1 MSPETLINNVTGP
14 AAARSHYTASQTKS
28 RGRMNAVVQPLFK
41 PDTKAMAQ
49 HVEHLFGGYLDGC
62 HDGLIELSWTD
73 TKPDTSGRHRLANAR
88 MFGTD
93 KLEELVEEAARL
105 NAQPMCNVYIGA
117 ALRKA
122 ETAPFGRA
130 QDSDAYALTA
140 AYVDLDDAGTA
151 TAAKEIYGRA
161 KPTFIVVTGKEPH
174 TRAQMWWRL
183 DEPLTDPAIWPSL
196 LRGMAAAMKG
206 DSTVTNPARVMRLAG
221 SIAWPVK
228 EGRTVELTQIGQLR
242 EPGQSVYAYGH
253 MAALFPPVAS
263 IAPAAAAPV
272 SKTTNSLGLHDKI
285 TDGREG
291 YMTRTI
297 AACLVEFIGTT
308 GAAPTPQELQET
320 AWPQY
325 ERHVD
330 FSRAGRGAEE
340 FAEKCAYTVNRFH
353 RGEIRG
359 IENLDKAIEVYRNK
373 AQAKATSGAVA
384 RQADAHDDDGP
395 FQASTL
401 SGTPPER
408 EWLVPEW
415 IPAGTVSSIYGD
427 GGVGKTLV
435 AQQLLYA
442 AAIGGKWL
450 GLAIPKCKA
459 LGVFCEDD
467 RDELHRRHDS
477 IRQAMGIAIGNPFD
491 GAFLWPRVGFDNLLV
506 TFDRESK
513 PTMSPLFERTMK
525 AVLENQIGL
534 LVLDTAADL
543 FGGNEVIRGQVNY
556 FIKAVCGA
564 YIRRAKELGFGLT
577 VVILAHP
584 SQAGRNSGT
593 GESGS
598 TGWSNAVRSRLYLT
612 KPETGLPEQR
622 VLTRKKSNY
631 SAAGDDVKLD
641 LIWSKGAIIPQA
653 DADDETAV
661 KSAVNQVLRKVSEAF
676 ESGRPYGANKG
687 YDNFIG
693 KRIPADLP
701 HINRRILAAALDQI
715 QTGQMLRKN
724 VRTSLGDRSGYN
736 ISEEMKV
743 ELGL

>member
-1 MSPETLINNVTGP
+1 M
-14 AAARSHYTASQTKS
+14 
-28 RGRMNAVVQPLFK
+28 VQPIFA
-41 PDTKAMAQ
+41 PDVEAMAR

-73 TKPDTSGRHRLANAR
+73 TKPDSAGRYRLAHAR
-88 MFGTD
+88 LFGTD
-93 KLEELVEEAARL
+93 KLDELVDEAARL
-105 NAQPMCNVYIGA
+105 NSQSMCNVYIGA
-117 ALRKA
+117 ALRKPG
-122 ETAPFGRA
+122 TAPFGRT

-140 AYVDLDDAGTA
+140 AYVDLDDAGAA
-151 TAAKEIYGRA
+151 TSAKDIYGKA
-161 KPTFIVVTGKEPH
+161 KPTFIVVTGRAPH
-174 TRAQMWWRL
+174 TRAQMWWKL
-183 DEPLTDPAIWPSL
+183 DEPLTDPTLWPSL

-228 EGRTVELTQIGQLR
+228 EGRNTELTDIGKLI

-263 IAPAAAAPV
+263 LASAPTAPV
-272 SKTTNSLGLHDKI
+272 AMTSNGLGLADKI
-285 TDGREG
+285 SDGREG

-297 AACLVEFIGTT
+297 AACLLEFIGTT
-308 GAAPTPQELQET
+308 GAAPTAQELVEV

-330 FSRAGRGAEE
+330 FSRAGRGADE
-340 FAEKCAYTVNRFH
+340 FAEKCTYTVNRFH

-359 IENLDKAIEVYRNK
+359 LENLDKAVEVYRNK

-384 RQADAHDDDGP
+384 PLQEAAHDDDGP
-395 FQASTL
+395 FQASSL

-415 IPAGTVSSIYGD
+415 IPANTVSSIYGD
-427 GGVGKTLV
+427 GGVGKTLI
-435 AQQLLYA
+435 AQQLIYA
-442 AAIGGKWL
+442 AALGGEWL

-467 RDELHRRHDS
+467 KDELHRRHES
-477 IRQAMGIAIGNPFD
+477 IKQAMGITIGNPFED
-491 GAFLWPRVGFDNLLV
+491 ALLWPRVGFDNLLV

-513 PTMSPLFERTMK
+513 PTMSVLFERTMK
-525 AVLENQIGL
+525 AVLENRIGL

-556 FIKAVCGA
+556 FIKAVCGS

-622 VLTRKKSNY
+622 ILTRKKSNY
-631 SAAGDDVKLD
+631 SAAGDDVKLE
-641 LIWSKGAIIPQA
+641 LMWFKGAIVRQA
-653 DADDETAV
+653 DAEKADDGTAI
-661 KSAVNQVLRKVSEAF
+661 KSAVNQILRKVHEAF
-676 ESGRPYGANKG
+676 EGGQPYGANAG
-687 YDNFIG
+687 YNNFIG
-693 KRIPADLP
+693 KRIPEEMP
-701 HINRRILAAALDQI
+701 HIDRRIIGAALDQI
-715 QTGQMLRKN
+715 RQGQMILTAK
-724 VRTSLGDRSGYN
+724 TSSGDRRGFRLSDDVK
-736 ISEEMKV
+736 M

>member
-1 MSPETLINNVTGP
+1 M
-14 AAARSHYTASQTKS
+14 
-28 RGRMNAVVQPLFK
+28 VQPIFQ
-41 PDTKAMAQ
+41 PDADAMRL

-62 HDGLIELSWTD
+62 HNGLIELAWTEPTVNVD
-73 TKPDTSGRHRLANAR
+73 GKHPLKHARL
-88 MFGTD
+88 FGTD
-93 KLEELVEEAARL
+93 QIDDLLEEAKRL
-105 NAQPMCNVYIGA
+105 NSQPMCNVYIGA
-117 ALRKA
+117 ALRKPGT
-122 ETAPFGRA
+122 ELIGRTN
-130 QDSDAYALTA
+130 DKDAFALTA
-140 AYVDLDDAGTA
+140 AYVDLDDPGAA
-151 TAAKEIYGRA
+151 TSVKEVYGKA
-161 KPTFIVVTGKEPH
+161 KPTLIVVTGRAPH
-174 TRAQMWWRL
+174 TRAQMWWKL
-183 DEPLTDPAIWPSL
+183 DEPITDPSIWSSL

-228 EGRTVELTQIGQLR
+228 DDRKTEMTGIGQLR

-253 MAALFPPVAS
+253 MTALFPPVVS
-263 IAPAAAAPV
+263 IASTPV
-272 SKTTNSLGLHDKI
+272 SPVTKKTNSLGLADKI

-297 AACLVEFIGTT
+297 AACLLEFIGTT
-308 GAAPTPQELQET
+308 GCAPSAEELIEA

-325 ERHVD
+325 EKQVD

-340 FAEKCAYTVNRFH
+340 FAEKCAYTINRFH
-353 RGEIRG
+353 RGQIRG
-359 IENLDKAIEVYRNK
+359 LETLDKAIEVYRNK
-373 AQAKATSGAVA
+373 AQARSASASTTTTQTAE
-384 RQADAHDDDGP
+384 AHDDDGP
-395 FQASTL
+395 FQASGF
-401 SGTPPER
+401 SGHPPER

-415 IPAGTVSSIYGD
+415 IPACTVSSIYGD

-442 AAIGGKWL
+442 AAVGGKWL
-450 GLAIPKCKA
+450 GLSIPKCRA

-477 IRQAMGIAIGNPFD
+477 IKQAMGITIGNPFED
-491 GAFLWPRVGFDNLLV
+491 AFLWPRVGFDNLLV

-525 AVLENQIGL
+525 AVLENRIGL
-534 LVLDTAADL
+534 LILDTAADL

-612 KPETGLPEQR
+612 KPEDGLPEQR
-622 VLTRKKSNY
+622 ILTRKKSNY

-641 LIWSKGAIIPQA
+641 LIWFKGAIVRQA
-653 DADDETAV
+653 DAEKADDGTAI
-661 KSAVNQVLRKVSEAF
+661 KSAVNQILRKVHEAF
-676 ESGRPYGANKG
+676 ERGQPYGGNSG

-693 KRIPADLP
+693 KRIVAEMP
-701 HINRRILAAALDQI
+701 HIDRRIIASALNYIRQK
-715 QTGQMLRKN
+715 QMILTAK
-724 VRTSLGDRSGYN
+724 TSSGDRRGFKLSDDVK
-736 ISEEMKV
+736 IEICQ
-743 ELGL
+743 

>member
-1 MSPETLINNVTGP
+1 
-14 AAARSHYTASQTKS
+14 
-28 RGRMNAVVQPLFK
+28 MNAVVHPIFT
-41 PDTKAMAQ
+41 PDMDAMRA
-49 HVEHLFGGYLDGC
+49 HLEHLFGGYLDGC
-62 HDGLIELSWTD
+62 HEGLVELAWTD
-73 TKPDTSGRHRLANAR
+73 TKPIDGKYALRHARL
-88 MFGTD
+88 FGTD
-93 KLEELVEEAARL
+93 RLDELVDEAARL
-105 NAQPMCNVYIGA
+105 NSQPMCNVYIGA
-117 ALRKA
+117 ALRKPD
-122 ETAPFGRA
+122 TAFFGRG

-140 AYVDLDDAGTA
+140 AYVDLDDPGAA

-161 KPTFIVVTGKEPH
+161 KPTLVVVTGRAPH

-183 DEPLTDPAIWPSL
+183 DEPLTDPSEWPSL
-196 LRGMAAAMKG
+196 LKGMAAAMRA
-206 DSTVTNPARVMRLAG
+206 DSTVTNPSRVMRLAG

-228 EGRTVELTQIGQLR
+228 DGRKIELTSISRLR

-253 MAALFPPVAS
+253 MAALFPPINTISTV
-263 IAPAAAAPV
+263 PTPNV
-272 SKTTNSLGLHDKI
+272 THTTNSLGLATKI
-285 TDGREG
+285 TDGREA
-291 YMTRTI
+291 YMIRTI

-308 GAAPTPQELQET
+308 GTAPTPEELFKA

-330 FSRAGRGAEE
+330 FSRAGRGEEE
-340 FAEKCAYTVNRFH
+340 FAEKCAYAVNRFH

-359 IENLDKAIEVYRNK
+359 IESLDKAVEVFRNK
-373 AQAKATSGAVA
+373 AQARSTEAVVHPV
-384 RQADAHDDDGP
+384 QENKHDDDGP

-401 SGTPPER
+401 TGTPPER

-427 GGVGKTLV
+427 GGVGKTLI

-442 AAIGGKWL
+442 AAIGGQWL
-450 GLAIPKCKA
+450 GLDVPKCRTI
-459 LGVFCEDD
+459 GVFCEDD
-467 RDELHRRHDS
+467 KDELHRRHES
-477 IRQAMGIAIGNPFD
+477 IKQAMGVTIGNPFED
-491 GAFLWPRVGFDNLLV
+491 AFLWPRVGFDNLLV

-513 PTMSPLFERTMK
+513 PTMSALFERTMK
-525 AVLENQIGL
+525 VVLDNRIGL

-612 KPETGLPEQR
+612 RPENGLPEQR
-622 VLTRKKSNY
+622 ILTRKKSNY
-631 SAAGDDVKLD
+631 SAAGDDVKLE
-641 LIWSKGAIIPQA
+641 LMWFKGAIIRQA
-653 DADDETAV
+653 NADKADDAMAI
-661 KSAVNQVLRKVSEAF
+661 KSAVNQILRKIHEAF
-676 ESGRPYGANKG
+676 ERGHPYGANAG
-687 YDNFIG
+687 YPSFIG
-693 KRIPADLP
+693 KRIPEELP
-701 HINRRILAAALDQI
+701 HLDRRIIGAALDQI
-715 QTGQMLRKN
+715 RQKQMIWPGK
-724 VRTSLGDRSGYN
+724 TSSGDRRGFRLSDDVK
-736 ISEEMKV
+736 S